1 VASLQ
6 RIFVVSTAASP
17 DELRRL
23 RRDLGRQRL
32 VLVAPT
38 SEAKAVAVQLGG
50 EAQPEMLLAPVRF
63 PAADRGHALD
73 TLVRRHALADRFAD
87 VVAVTDPA
95 SVILLL
101 RVMAPDQLAAGG
113 AVTQVGLP
121 RAPRPVPLVH
131 AGVVGAVLG
140 VLAVLL
146 ETVVPL
152 LALPALAAAA
162 GLVLALVPAW
172 RHLGITLLLA
182 AGAAVVVLITIIA
195 SSQRFPA

>member
-1 VASLQ
+1 MVSLQ
-6 RIFVVSTAASP
+6 RVFVVSTAATP

-38 SEAKAVAVQLGG
+38 SEAKAIAVQLGG
-50 EAQPEMLLAPVRF
+50 DPQPEMLLAPVRF
-63 PAADRGHALD
+63 PSADRGHDLD
-73 TLVRRHALADRFAD
+73 ALVRRHALADRFAD
-87 VVAVTDPA
+87 VVAVLDPA
-95 SVILLL
+95 SVTLLL

-121 RAPRPVPLVH
+121 RTARPVSLVH
-131 AGVVGAVLG
+131 VGAIGAALG
-140 VLAVLL
+140 VLAVVL

-152 LALPALAAAA
+152 LALPAVAAVA
-162 GLVLALVPAW
+162 GLVLLLVPAW
-172 RHLGITLLLA
+172 RYLGLTLLLI
-182 AGAAVVVLITIIA
+182 AGVAVVVLITIIA